1 MKNYKSSTHFSGG
14 TNANNATKE
23 VHILWNEDLECGVI
37 YHTSNKTGKVTK
49 MELQF
54 GLQSFRGN
62 DNSVIPI
69 DKNTNYEDAILML
82 EQTYSV
88 VKKHLDIS
96 K

>member
-1 MKNYKSSTHFSGG
+1 MKNYKSSTRFSGG
-14 TNANNATKE
+14 TNAGNATKW
-23 VHILWNEDLECGVI
+23 INTLWNEELNSGVR
-37 YHTSNKTGKVTK
+37 YQTSTKTGKVTK

-54 GLQSFRGN
+54 GIGN
-62 DNSVIPI
+62 DKSVIHI